1 MSNQMLA
8 RTLGFLEDSVLTDK
22 AMLNNNSLM
31 AILKTIAQNAPR
43 TSVKTG
49 LVLTGGSIA
58 DVFTV
63 TGGYVSILAFVC
75 HVTTVC
81 SANAC
86 TMAWSADP
94 TVGAANTPIMAAI
107 EMNAC
112 VLGSM
117 VWTEGDASAGIIT
130 ANDTTLGRW
139 CIYPVICPAGGIDMT
154 MQSSDL
160 TTGIITAMMI
170 YSPVTA
176 DAYVVAN

>member
-1 MSNQMLA
+1 MSNQMTS
-8 RTLGFLEDSVLTDK
+8 RTLGFLEDAVIGDAK
-22 AMLNNNSLM
+22 MINNNSLM
-31 AILKTIAQNAPR
+31 KLTKTIAQYTPR
-43 TSVKTG
+43 TCVSTG
-49 LVLTGGSIA
+49 IALTGGSIA

-139 CIYPVICPAGGIDMT
+139 CLYPIICPAGGIDMT

-160 TTGIITAMMI
+160 TTGAITAMMI

>member
-1 MSNQMLA
+1 MK
-8 RTLGFLEDSVLTDK
+8 TDG
-22 AMLNNNSLM
+22 NNNSLM
-31 AILKTIAQNAPR
+31 SMAKTIAQYTPR
-43 TSVKTG
+43 TCISEGVI
-49 LVLTGGSIA
+49 LTGGSIA

-63 TGGYVSILAFVC
+63 TGGYITIHAFIC
-75 HVTTVC
+75 HVTVVC

-117 VWTEGDASAGIIT
+117 VYAVGDASAGVIA
-130 ANDTTLGRW
+130 ANDTTLGLW
-139 CIYPVICPAGGIDMT
+139 CVTPIVCPAGGIDMT
-154 MQSSDL
+154 LSNSNL
-160 TTGIITAMMI
+160 TTGTINAIMI

>member
-8 RTLGFLEDSVLTDK
+8 RTLGFLEDAVIGDAK
-22 AMLNNNSLM
+22 MINNNSSM
-31 AILKTIAQNAPR
+31 ALVKTIAQYTPR
-43 TSVKTG
+43 TSIKTA
-49 LVLTGGSIA
+49 LALTGGSVA

-63 TGGYVSILAFVC
+63 TGYIEIQAFVV

-117 VWTEGDASAGIIT
+117 VHAVAAAGAGVIV
-130 ANDTTLGRW
+130 ANDTTLG
-139 CIYPVICPAGGIDMT
+139 IFLPNSIVCPAGGIDMT
-154 MQSSDL
+154 LSTSDL
-160 TTGIITAMMI
+160 TTGIATVIVV
-170 YSPVTA
+170 YRPLTA
-176 DAYVVAN
+176 DGFVAAA